1 MVVTAG
7 AYTIL
12 SKKPNSSFSDK
23 ERNINEAVVE
33 TREEMSDMEFD
44 TEVDTILWNM
54 FCDETGS

>member
-1 MVVTAG
+1 MVENMDIETE
-7 AYTIL
+7 
-12 SKKPNSSFSDK
+12 